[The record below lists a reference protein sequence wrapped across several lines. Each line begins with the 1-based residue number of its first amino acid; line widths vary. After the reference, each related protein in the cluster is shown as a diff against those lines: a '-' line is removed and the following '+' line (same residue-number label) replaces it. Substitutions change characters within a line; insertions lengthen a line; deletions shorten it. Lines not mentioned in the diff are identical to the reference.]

1 MIRIAIVGCKN
12 MGRKHFNVI
21 KTHFNEQATVVGI
34 LNSSKESTEKTA
46 SELGVTAFESFD
58 DITKDSVDAVIVATP
73 AENHYS
79 TTLKLLEKRIPT
91 LVEKPFASNIDE
103 CNMLRKMA
111 EDNNVPLLVG
121 HTENYNPAVEKML
134 NMIQRPIKSIKAI
147 RTSCNP
153 GFKDTHIVSELMIH
167 DLAIVNSL
175 MSDAPTKTSI
185 CKDSKYRWDEHA
197 IVETE
202 YASGTTVCLE
212 AVRADVAVERNM
224 SIIDNNNDMYEIS
237 FYDRK
242 LRRNGQLIPCVGDS
256 LQSEIQDFLNMVQT
270 GARPKVSLEEACK
283 NVEIC
288 NRLEILSSESEKTH
302 ALGKVMSGARKYNG
316 LG

>member
-21 KTHFNEQATVVGI
+21 KTYFNDQATVVGV
-34 LNSSKESTEKTA
+34 LNSSKKSTERTA
-46 SELGVTAFESFD
+46 SELGVSAFESLD
-58 DITKDSVDAVIVATP
+58 DITKENVDAVIVATP
-73 AENHYS
+73 AENHYP
-79 TTLKLLEKRIPT
+79 TTMKLLEKRIPT
-91 LVEKPFASNIDE
+91 LVEKPFASNINE

-111 EDNNVPLLVG
+111 ENNNVHLLVG

-134 NMIQRPIKSIKAI
+134 NMLQRPVKSIKAI

-153 GFKDTHIVSELMIH
+153 GFKETHIVSELMIH

-175 MSDAPTKTSI
+175 ISDTPTKSSI
-185 CKDSKYRWDEHA
+185 YKDAKYRWDEQA
-197 IVETE
+197 VVEME

-212 AVRADVAVERNM
+212 ATRANVAVERNM
-224 SIIDNNNDMYEIS
+224 SIIDGNNDTYEIS

-242 LRRNGQLIPCVGDS
+242 LKRNGQLIPCVGDS
-256 LQSEIQDFLNMVQT
+256 LQSEIQDFLNMVKT
-270 GARPKVSLEEACK
+270 GTKPKISLEDACK
-283 NVEIC
+283 NVETC
-288 NRLEILSSESEKTH
+288 NYLEALSSRCEKTH
-302 ALGKVMSGARKYNG
+302 TLGNVMSGARKYNG

>member
-1 MIRIAIVGCKN
+1 MIRIAIIGCKN

-21 KTHFNEQATVVGI
+21 KTYFNDQADVVGI
-34 LNSSKESTEKTA
+34 LNSSKESTERTA
-46 SELGVTAFESFD
+46 SELGVTAFESPD
-58 DITKDSVDAVIVATP
+58 CITKENVDAVIVATP

-79 TTLKLLEKRIPT
+79 TTMKLLEKQIPT
-91 LVEKPFASNIDE
+91 LVEKPFASNVDE
-103 CNMLRKMA
+103 CNILRKTA

-134 NMIQRPIKSIKAI
+134 NMIQRPVKSIKAI

-153 GFKDTHIVSELMIH
+153 GFKETHIVSELMIH

-175 MSDAPTKTSI
+175 MSDAPTKSSI
-185 CKDSKYRWDEHA
+185 RKDSKYRWDEHA
-197 IVETE
+197 IVEME
-202 YASGTTVCLE
+202 YASGTKVYLE
-212 AVRADVAVERNM
+212 ATRADVTVKRNM
-224 SIIDNNNDMYEIS
+224 NIIDNNNDMYEIS

-242 LRRNGQLIPCVGDS
+242 LKRNGKLIPCVGDS

-270 GARPKVSLEEACK
+270 GSKPKISLEEACK

-288 NRLEILSSESEKTH
+288 NSLEVLSSGCEKTH
-302 ALGKVMSGARKYNG
+302 ALGKVTSGARKYNG